1 MTRQEAEQKILEK
14 MKEIVEIGKQYDENF
29 NYISCCYNNGSYMIN
44 NKYWQEEKKID
55 INVMEGG
62 EDDE

>member
-29 NYISCCYNNGSYMIN
+29 NYLACCYHNGYYMIN
-44 NKYWQEEKKID
+44 NKYWQEEKKIQV
-55 INVMEGG
+55 NVMEGG